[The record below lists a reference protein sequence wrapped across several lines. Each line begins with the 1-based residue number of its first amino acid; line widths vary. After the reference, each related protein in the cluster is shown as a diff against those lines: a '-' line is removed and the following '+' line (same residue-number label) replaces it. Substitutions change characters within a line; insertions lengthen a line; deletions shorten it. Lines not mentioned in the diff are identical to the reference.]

1 MSDHGRA
8 PPASLANYPGE
19 LEAALSP
26 RELVIVQLIAEGH
39 SNRKIS
45 EILGLSV
52 KTIEGHRSSAMGKLK
67 VKSTAALV
75 RYALRNR
82 LVEP

>member
-1 MSDHGRA
+1 
-8 PPASLANYPGE
+8 LEGE
-19 LEAALSP
+19 PEAALSP
-26 RELVIVQLIAEGH
+26 RERVILQLIAEGH

-45 EILGLSV
+45 EIFGLSV

-75 RYALRNR
+75 RYAVRNR

>member
-1 MSDHGRA
+1 
-8 PPASLANYPGE
+8 
-19 LEAALSP
+19 
-26 RELVIVQLIAEGH
+26 VIVQLIVEGH

-45 EILGLSV
+45 EIFGLSV
-52 KTIEGHRSSAMGKLK
+52 KTIEGRRSSAMGKLK